1 MQARNNEGRVLVF
14 ANTHLH
20 QTKHTFIKL
29 KFTQK
34 KSIFKQT
41 VSSFFLLF
49 HGILKGMQ
57 ISKVEKVVYLKHSLD
72 GF

>member
-29 KFTQK
+29 KFTQ

-57 ISKVEKVVYLKHSLD
+57 ISKVEKVVYLKHSLE

>member
-34 KSIFKQT
+34 KKAFLSKLFLP
-41 VSSFFLLF
+41 FFF
-49 HGILKGMQ
+49 YFM
-57 ISKVEKVVYLKHSLD
+57 E
-72 GF
+72 F

>member
-34 KSIFKQT
+34 KAFLSKLFLP
-41 VSSFFLLF
+41 FFF
-49 HGILKGMQ
+49 YFM
-57 ISKVEKVVYLKHSLD
+57 E
-72 GF
+72 F